1 MQTSVFLKPRCINAF
16 AITLIFLANFVFSAT
31 PIDPSATAEAKSLLN
46 YIYSIYGK
54 KMLTAQMHAGWGDDD
69 IAYVNTT
76 TGKYPAIMGIDFI
89 NESETAAELTKAI
102 AYWKAGGLITAMY
115 HEGAPTVGDGYD
127 NSKATQPNFANIFTT
142 GTAENTAML
151 SDWDRIAGHLK
162 QLQDNNVPVI
172 WRPFHECS
180 GGWFWWDKSGGP
192 SFIKLWQYL
201 YTYLTKTKGIHNC
214 LWFLGYCGSPLKTY
228 DPGAGWYD
236 MLGGDTYGSG
246 GPFASLYNTVKGLAP
261 AATMPIALHECG
273 TPPDPTQ
280 ALAQNCM
287 WAWFMVWHSSYI
299 RGVSTTLLNSIY
311 SNSLSITRDKVNLTV
326 SAHPWVVENQV
337 KTPDFQLWN
346 TPEGFSFVTP
356 GAGVDKVTVF
366 DLQGKIMVSAAAM
379 PTGKNHYSMRVPG
392 LSKGTYLVRIQGP
405 EYAADNKIVIDR

>member
-1 MQTSVFLKPRCINAF
+1 MMKNRFNLNAF
-16 AITLIFLANFVFSAT
+16 TIALLFFVNVAFSAT
-31 PIDPSATAEAKSLLN
+31 PIDPSATPQAKALLN

-54 KMLTAQMHAGWGDDD
+54 QMLTAQMHVGWGDDD
-69 IAYVNTT
+69 VAYVNTT

-89 NESETAAELTKAI
+89 NESETASEVTKAI
-102 AYWKAGGLITAMY
+102 AYWKAGGIITAMY

-127 NSKATQPNFANIFTT
+127 NSKATQSNFANVFVT

-162 QLQDNNVPVI
+162 TLQDAGIPII

-228 DPGAGWYD
+228 DPGTGWYD

-261 AATMPIALHECG
+261 APTMPIALHECG
-273 TPPDPTQ
+273 TPPDPSQ
-280 ALAQNCM
+280 ALSQNCM
-287 WAWFMVWHSSYI
+287 WAWFMVWDGTYI
-299 RGVSTTLLNSIY
+299 RGVSTTLLKSIY
-311 SNSLSITRDKVNLTV
+311 SNSLAITRDKLPNFATAVNYDLVT
-326 SAHPWVVENQV
+326 E
-337 KTPDFQLWN
+337 KKIPDFEVRK
-346 TPEGFSFVTP
+346 TSEGFTFLAP
-356 GAGVDKVTVF
+356 FAGVDKISLF
-366 DLQGKIMVSAAAM
+366 DVQGRVMTSAAAT
-379 PTGKNHYSMRVPG
+379 PTGANQYSVSIPG
-392 LSKGTYLVRIQGP
+392 LSKGTYMVKIVGQGGTV
-405 EYAADNKIVIDR
+405 DKKIVIGR